1 MYDAKANGNR
11 LRNLRGKKTLEEV
24 ASEINISV
32 SALAM
37 YERGERNP
45 RDEVKLAFAKYYAVP
60 VTDIFFAS

>member
-11 LRNLRGKKTLEEV
+11 LRNLRGDKTLEEV
-24 ASEINISV
+24 AKATNISL

-45 RDEVKLAFAKYYAVP
+45 RDEVKLAFAAYYGVP
-60 VTDIFFAS
+60 VADIFFTS